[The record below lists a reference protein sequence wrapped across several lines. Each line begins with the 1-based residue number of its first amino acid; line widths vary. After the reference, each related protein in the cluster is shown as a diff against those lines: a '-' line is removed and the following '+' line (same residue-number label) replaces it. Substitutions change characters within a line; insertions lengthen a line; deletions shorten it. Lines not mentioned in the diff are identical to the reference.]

1 MEELNKVTPRWSRT
15 AVTDIGTAMLAEF
28 AAGRIL
34 EITAAYGSAS
44 AGGELAELGEL
55 PDGRAH
61 PLTIESVT
69 RTDNSVTACIQVT
82 SMGNLTP
89 YRMDLVGL
97 YAATRDP
104 GEQREPGEPG
114 GIMGDKLLM
123 VIEDTEDE
131 QGRKGVTIPAETDQL
146 YTFKLYAVLTI
157 TNKERLEISVSTAGI
172 ATMGAIDD
180 ALEKHNQD
188 PEAHPGLMGA
198 VIGAHNESQTA
209 HPSLTAR
216 VRAAELAMNGKET
229 IVQAGDPTKETEG
242 AKGQHYINAKTG
254 TEWECTA
261 VTEKG
266 YTWER
271 VDYTG
276 ENYKSMRDILAEA
289 ADTAAQAKKVADGAA
304 QAIAAVQNTI
314 SVIPSQ
320 SGSLT
325 YNGSAQLPSWN
336 NLALEMMT
344 ITYGEDKA
352 AAEDYK
358 GETDAGAY
366 KAYVTPKE
374 GYTWGDKSADEKEIL
389 WTIGRATITTA
400 PSVTGKLTYTGA
412 EQAPAWQNFNQE
424 QLTKTETAQT
434 DAGNYS
440 TAFAPTR
447 NYQWPGGDT
456 SARTVQWSIERA
468 TVESVPEQ
476 DGSLTYTG
484 SAQSPAWSGYDSGK
498 LTVGGETSKTNAGRY
513 TAQFT
518 PTKNYQWSDGGTG
531 AKPAEWSIEKAA
543 GSLALDKTTMTLNA
557 SAKFSTINVTRA
569 GNGAISARSSD
580 TGVATVSVS
589 ENTVLVTAVKD
600 GKATVTIEVA
610 EGTNH
615 KAPTNKTCAVQVNIP
630 RIYGV
635 QWDGTSTTKWTRTD
649 EAAGFTD
656 PVPYTAGKTAA
667 QCSSPFDNL
676 QPWAGMV
683 KSTRTGGVMVA
694 IPKFWYKLEKVGNGL
709 KIQIAT
715 KATTGFSVSPA
726 HMNRGDGKGE
736 RDVVYIGRY
745 HCGTNFKSNSGQ
757 VPKLST
763 TRANFRTSIH
773 ALGANIWQADFALRF
788 TLWLLYLVE
797 FADWNTQK
805 TIGKGCGDGS
815 SAKAMGYTDS
825 MPYHTGTT
833 QSNRDTYGLGT
844 QYRNIEG
851 LWDNCYDFADGC
863 YNASNG
869 LNIILNPNNFSDSSG
884 GVSVGTPT
892 SGWPSAFNVVNQAG
906 FPMIIPSASNGGE
919 TVASCDYWNFSTGS
933 PVIYVGGY
941 YGQYGNHGLF
951 YVNYTS
957 ATNANANLGSRFLFV
972 LLTSILW
979 GRHSA
984 ACDE

>member
-1 MEELNKVTPRWSRT
+1 MEEQNKVTPRWSKT
-15 AVTDIGTAMLAEF
+15 AVTDTGTALLAEF

-34 EITAAYGSAS
+34 DITAAYGSAS
-44 AGGELAELGEL
+44 AGESLAELEEL

-82 SMGNLTP
+82 SLGNPTP

-114 GIMGDKLLM
+114 GGIWGDKLLM

-157 TNKERLEISVSTAGI
+157 TNKDRLEISVSTAGI
-172 ATMGAIDD
+172 ATMGAIDQ
-180 ALEKHNQD
+180 AVEEHNRDQS
-188 PEAHPGLMGA
+188 AHPGLMEAA
-198 VIGAHNESQTA
+198 VSAHNADQSA
-209 HPSLTAR
+209 HPGLTAR
-216 VRAAELAMNGKET
+216 IRAAELAMNGKET
-229 IVQAGDPTKETEG
+229 IVREGDPTDETEG
-242 AKGQHYINAKTG
+242 AKGQHYINSETG
-254 TEWECTA
+254 TEWECTNIK
-261 VTEKG
+261 EGK
-266 YTWER
+266 YTWEN
-271 VDYTG
+271 VDYAS
-276 ENYKSMRDILAEA
+276 ENYQSMRDILAKA
-289 ADTAAQAKKVADGAA
+289 ADTADQAKKVAEGAA

-314 SVIPSQ
+314 SVVPSQ

-352 AAEDYK
+352 AATDYP
-358 GETDAGAY
+358 GETDAGTY

-374 GYTWGDKSADEKEIL
+374 GYTWGDKSADEKEVL
-389 WTIGRATITTA
+389 WTIGRATVTTA
-400 PSVTGKLTYTGA
+400 PSVAGRLTYSGE
-412 EQAPAWQNFNQE
+412 EQAPTWQNFNPE

-543 GSLALDKTTMTLNA
+543 GSLTLDKTTMMLNA

-615 KAPTNKTCAVQVNIP
+615 KAPANKTCAVQVDIP

-667 QCSSPFDNL
+667 QCSSPFDSL

-726 HMNRGDGKGE
+726 HMTRGDGKGE

-745 HCGTNFKSNSGQ
+745 HCGTDFKSNSGQ
-757 VPKLST
+757 VPKLNT

-805 TIGKGCGDGS
+805 TIGKGCGDNS

-863 YNASNG
+863 YNNSYG
-869 LNIILNPNNFSDSSG
+869 LCIILNPSNFSDSSG
-884 GVSVGTPT
+884 GTSVGTPVG
-892 SGWPSAFNVVNQAG
+892 GWPTAFNVVNRAG
-906 FPMIIPSASNGGE
+906 FPMIIPSAAGGGE
-919 TVASCDYWNFSTGS
+919 TVASCDYWGFGTSI
-933 PVIYVGGY
+933 PVICVGGY
-941 YGQYGNHGLF
+941 YNRSGNRGLF
-951 YVNYTS
+951 YVDCTS
-957 ATNANANLGSRFLFV
+957 ATGANGNLGSRLQE
-972 LLTSILW
+972 LP
-979 GRHSA
+979 
-984 ACDE
+984 

>member
-1 MEELNKVTPRWSRT
+1 MEEQNKVTPRWSKT
-15 AVTDIGTAMLAEF
+15 AVTDTGTALLAEF

-34 EITAAYGSAS
+34 DITAAYGSAS
-44 AGGELAELGEL
+44 AGESLAELEEL

-82 SMGNLTP
+82 SLGNPTP

-114 GIMGDKLLM
+114 GGIWGDKLLM

-157 TNKERLEISVSTAGI
+157 TNKDRLEISVSTAGI
-172 ATMGAIDD
+172 ATMGAIDQ
-180 ALEKHNQD
+180 AVEEHNRDQS
-188 PEAHPGLMGA
+188 AHPGLMEAA
-198 VIGAHNESQTA
+198 VSAHNADQSA
-209 HPSLTAR
+209 HPGLTAR
-216 VRAAELAMNGKET
+216 IRAAELAMNGKET
-229 IVQAGDPTKETEG
+229 IVREGDPTDETEG
-242 AKGQHYINAKTG
+242 AKGQHYINSETG
-254 TEWECTA
+254 TEWECTNIK
-261 VTEKG
+261 EGK
-266 YTWER
+266 YTWEN
-271 VDYTG
+271 VDYAS
-276 ENYKSMRDILAEA
+276 ENYQSMRDILAKA
-289 ADTAAQAKKVADGAA
+289 ADTADQAKKVAEGAA

-314 SVIPSQ
+314 SVVPSQ

-344 ITYGEDKA
+344 ITYGEDKTA
-352 AAEDYK
+352 ATDYP
-358 GETDAGAY
+358 GETDAGTY

-374 GYTWGDKSADEKEIL
+374 GYTWGDKSADEKEVP
-389 WTIGRATITTA
+389 WTIGRATVTTA
-400 PSVTGKLTYTGA
+400 PSVAGKLTYTGEA
-412 EQAPAWQNFNQE
+412 QAPTWQNFNPE
-424 QLTKTETAQT
+424 QLTKAETAQT
-434 DAGNYS
+434 DAGDYS
-440 TAFAPTR
+440 TSFAPTQ
-447 NYQWPGGDT
+447 NYQWSGGDT
-456 SARTVQWSIERA
+456 SARTVPWTIGRA
-468 TVESVPEQ
+468 TIASVPEQ
-476 DGSLTYTG
+476 SGSLTYTG
-484 SAQSPAWSGYDSGK
+484 SAQSPVWTSYDSGK
-498 LTVGGETSKTNAGRY
+498 LTIGGNTSGTNAGSY
-513 TAQFT
+513 TASFT

-531 AKPAEWSIEKAA
+531 AKSAVWSIGKAA
-543 GSLALDKTTMTLNA
+543 GSLTLDKTSMSLT
-557 SAKFSTINVTRA
+557 SSTAFGTITANRT
-569 GNGAISARSSD
+569 GDGAISARSSN
-580 TGVATVSVS
+580 TNVAKVSVS
-589 ENTVLVTAVKD
+589 GDTVLVTPVGD
-600 GKATVTIEVA
+600 GSATITVEVA

-615 KAPTNKTCAVQVNIP
+615 TAPGSKTCTVKVDIP

-667 QCSSPFDNL
+667 QCSSPFDSI

-726 HMNRGDGKGE
+726 HMTRGDGKGE

-745 HCGTNFKSNSGQ
+745 HCGTDFKSNSGQ
-757 VPKLST
+757 VPKLNT

-805 TIGKGCGDGS
+805 TIGKGCGDNS

-863 YNASNG
+863 YNNSYG
-869 LNIILNPNNFSDSSG
+869 LCIILNPSNFSDSSG
-884 GVSVGTPT
+884 GTSVGTPVG
-892 SGWPSAFNVVNQAG
+892 GWPTAFNVVNRAG
-906 FPMIIPSASNGGE
+906 FPMIIPSAAGGGE
-919 TVASCDYWNFSTGS
+919 TVASCDSWYFNASG
-933 PVIYVGGY
+933 PVIFVGGNY
-941 YGQYGNHGLF
+941 SRSGVHGLF
-951 YVNYTS
+951 YVDYSSATS
-957 ATNANANLGSRFLFV
+957 ANGYLGSRLQE
-972 LLTSILW
+972 LP
-979 GRHSA
+979 
-984 ACDE
+984 

>member
-1 MEELNKVTPRWSRT
+1 MEEKNKATQRWSKT
-15 AVTDIGTAMLAEF
+15 AVTDTGTAMLAEF

-34 EITAAYGSAS
+34 EITAAYGSIS
-44 AGGELAELGEL
+44 AGENLAELNEL
-55 PDGRAH
+55 PDGRSH

-82 SMGNLTP
+82 SLGNQNP
-89 YRMDLVGL
+89 YKLDAVGL
-97 YAATRDP
+97 YAITRDP
-104 GEQREPGEPG
+104 AEQREPGEPG
-114 GIMGDKLLM
+114 GGLFGDKLLM

-172 ATMGAIDD
+172 ATMGAIDT
-180 ALEKHNQD
+180 AIEEHNKD
-188 PEAHPGLMGA
+188 PQAHTGLMGA
-198 VIGAHNESQTA
+198 AVSTHNESQTA

-229 IVQAGDPTKETEG
+229 IVQEGDPTSATAG
-242 AKGQHYINAKTG
+242 AKGQHYINSKTG

-261 VTEKG
+261 VAETG
-266 YTWER
+266 NTWVQ
-271 VDYTG
+271 VDYTSAS
-276 ENYKSMRDILAEA
+276 YKSMRKVLEE
-289 ADTAAQAKKVADGAA
+289 TAATAALAKDVADGAA

-314 SVIPSQ
+314 SVVPSQ

-325 YNGSAQLPSWN
+325 YNGSAQIPSWN

-344 ITYGEDKA
+344 IAYGEDKTA
-352 AAEDYK
+352 AADYT
-358 GETDAGAY
+358 GETDAGTY
-366 KAYVTPKE
+366 KAYITPKE
-374 GYTWGDKSADEKEIL
+374 GYTWGDKSATEKEVT
-389 WTIGRATITTA
+389 WTIGRATITTT
-400 PSVTGKLTYTGA
+400 PSVAAALTYTG
-412 EQAPAWQNFNQE
+412 QAQTPTWQNFNTA

-434 DAGNYS
+434 DAGDYS
-440 TAFAPTR
+440 TSFTPTK
-447 NYQWPGGDT
+447 NYQWSGGDT
-456 SARTVQWSIERA
+456 SARAVQWTIQRA
-468 TVESVPEQ
+468 TITDVPEQ
-476 DGSLTYTG
+476 SGSLTYTG
-484 SAQSPAWSGYDSGK
+484 SAQSPTWTGYDSAK
-498 LTVGGETSKTNAGRY
+498 LTIGGNATGTNAGDY
-513 TAQFT
+513 TASFT
-518 PTKNYQWSDGGTG
+518 PTGNYKWSDGTTT
-531 AKPAEWSIEKAA
+531 AKTAGWSIGKAA
-543 GSLALDKTTMTLNA
+543 GSLTLDKTSMSLNA
-557 SAKFSTINVTRA
+557 SAKFSTITVTRA
-569 GNGAISARSSD
+569 GDGAISAQSSD
-580 TGVATVSVS
+580 PNVATVSVS

-600 GKATVTIEVA
+600 GSATVTIGVA

-615 KAPTNKTCAVQVNIP
+615 TAPANKTCAVQVDIP
-630 RIYGV
+630 HIYGV
-635 QWDGTSTTKWTRTD
+635 SWDGSSTTKWTRTD

-683 KSTRTGGVMVA
+683 RSNRTGGAMVA
-694 IPKFWYKLEKVGNGL
+694 IPKFWYKLTKNGNGL

-745 HCGTNFKSNSGQ
+745 HCGTDFKSNSGQ
-757 VPKLST
+757 TPKLNT

-773 ALGANIWQADFALRF
+773 NLGANIWQADFALRF

-805 TIGKGCGDGS
+805 TIGKGCGNN
-815 SAKAMGYTDS
+815 SAAQNMGYTDS

-851 LWDNCYDFADGC
+851 LWDNCYDFCDGC
-863 YNASNG
+863 YNNSNG

-884 GVSVGTPT
+884 GTSVGTPT

-906 FPMIIPSASNGGE
+906 FPMIIPSASSGGE
-919 TVASCDYWNFSTGS
+919 NVASCDGWNFNTSG
-933 PVIYVGGY
+933 PVIFVGGY
-941 YGQYGNHGLF
+941 YDQVGNHGLF
-951 YVNYTS
+951 YVSY
-957 ATNANANLGSRFLFV
+957 TNATHASGYLGSRLQE
-972 LLTSILW
+972 LP
-979 GRHSA
+979 
-984 ACDE
+984 

>member
-1 MEELNKVTPRWSRT
+1 MEEQNKVTPRWSKT
-15 AVTDIGTAMLAEF
+15 AVTDIGTALLAEF
-28 AAGRIL
+28 AAGRVL

-44 AGGELAELGEL
+44 AGGNPMELQEL

-82 SMGNLTP
+82 SLGNPAP
-89 YRMDLVGL
+89 YRMDMIGL
-97 YAATRDP
+97 YAIARDP
-104 GEQREPGEPG
+104 AEQWEPGEPG
-114 GIMGDKLLM
+114 VGLRDDKLLM

-157 TNKERLEISVSTAGI
+157 TNKERLEISVSAAGI

-180 ALEKHNQD
+180 AVERHNKD
-188 PEAHPGLMGA
+188 PEAHPGLVREA
-198 VIGAHNESQTA
+198 FGAHNTDREA
-209 HPSLTAR
+209 HPATVAR
-216 VRAAELAMNGKET
+216 VRGFELAMNGKET
-229 IVQAGDPTKETEG
+229 IVREDDPTGQTVG
-242 AKGQHYINAKTG
+242 TKGQHYINTETG
-254 TEWECTA
+254 VEWECTG
-261 VTEKG
+261 VTETG
-266 YTWER
+266 YAWEQ
-271 VDYTG
+271 VDYNS
-276 ENYKSMRDILAEA
+276 EKFKPMRDILAETA
-289 ADTAAQAKKVADGAA
+289 ATAAQAKEVAEGAA
-304 QAIAAVQNTI
+304 QAIAAVQNTV
-314 SVIPSQ
+314 SVVPSQ

-325 YNGSAQLPSWN
+325 YNRGTQTPSWN
-336 NLALEMMT
+336 NFSTEMLEVA
-344 ITYGEDKA
+344 YGEDRTP
-352 AAEDYK
+352 AEEFK
-358 GETDAGAY
+358 GETNAGTYRAY
-366 KAYVTPKE
+366 FTPK
-374 GYTWGDKSADEKEIL
+374 GDYTWGDKSKEPREVL
-389 WTIGRATITTA
+389 WSIQRAVISTT
-400 PSVTGKLTYTGA
+400 PSMGGKLVYTGQ
-412 EQAPAWQNFNQE
+412 EQSPEWRNLDEE

-434 DAGNYS
+434 DAGSYS
-440 TAFAPTR
+440 TSFAPTE
-447 NYQWPGGDT
+447 NYQWSGGDT
-456 SARTVQWSIERA
+456 SARMVQWTIERA
-468 TVESVPEQ
+468 EIASVPEQ
-476 DGSLTYTG
+476 SGSLIYTG
-484 SAQSPAWSGYDSGK
+484 NAQSPEWSGYNSDQ
-498 LTVGGETSKTNAGRY
+498 LTIGGDTTGTDAGGY
-513 TAQFT
+513 TASFT
-518 PTKNYQWSDGGTG
+518 PTRNYKWSDGTTT
-531 AKPAEWSIEKAA
+531 AKTAGWSIGKAA
-543 GSLALDKTTMTLNA
+543 GSLALDKTSMTLNA
-557 SAKFSTINVTRA
+557 SAKFSTITVTRA
-569 GNGAISARSSD
+569 GDGAISARSSA

-600 GKATVTIEVA
+600 GSATITIEVA

-615 KAPTNKTCAVQVNIP
+615 TAPGSKTCKVQVDIP
-630 RIYGV
+630 HIYGAS
-635 QWDGTSTTKWTRTD
+635 WDGTSTTKWTRTD

-676 QPWAGMV
+676 QPWASMV
-683 KSTRTGGVMVA
+683 KSNRAGGVMVA
-694 IPKFWYKLEKVGNGL
+694 IHKFWYKLTKNGNGL

-715 KATTGFSVSPA
+715 KATAGFSVSPA

-745 HCGTNFKSNSGQ
+745 HCGSNFKSNSGQ

-763 TRANFRTSIH
+763 TRADFRTSIH

-851 LWDNCYDFADGC
+851 LWDNCYDFCDGC
-863 YNASNG
+863 YNNGNG
-869 LNIILNPNNFSDSSG
+869 LNIILNPNNFSDTSG

-919 TVASCDYWNFSTGS
+919 EVASCDYWDFGASN
-933 PVIYVGGY
+933 PVICVGGY
-941 YGQYGNHGLF
+941 YGQSGHLGLF

-957 ATNANANLGSRFLFV
+957 ATGASANLGSRLQE
-972 LLTSILW
+972 LP
-979 GRHSA
+979 
-984 ACDE
+984 